1 VDLLVGDATKAKT
14 ELGWEPEYTFAGM
27 IKEMVEADL
36 RIAASQGSG
45 AQAAAKL

>member
-1 VDLLVGDATKAKT
+1 VGDATKAKT

-36 RIAASQGSG
+36 RIAASQGG
-45 AQAAAKL
+45 RADAAGRV